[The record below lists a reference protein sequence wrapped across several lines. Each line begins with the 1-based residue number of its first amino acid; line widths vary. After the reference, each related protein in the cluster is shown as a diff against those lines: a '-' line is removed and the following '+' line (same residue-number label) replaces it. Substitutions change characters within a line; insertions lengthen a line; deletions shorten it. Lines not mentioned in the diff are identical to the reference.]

1 MSTKVGDWSVS
12 YKNGKM
18 VLRQTIID
26 KYALSLDDLPKNPA
40 DMVEE
45 VVKRL
50 QAIDIY
56 NLKPFMELPLPT
68 VTRYAEAVILEA
80 GIDLFNTK
88 GDAQHG

>member
-12 YKNGKM
+12 YKNDKI

-26 KYALSLDDLPKNPA
+26 KYALSLDDLPSNPA

-50 QAIDIY
+50 QAINIHDF
-56 NLKPFMELPLPT
+56 KPFMELSLPT
-68 VTRYAEAVILEA
+68 VTRYAEAVIIEA
-80 GIDLFNTK
+80 GIDLFRTG
-88 GDAQHG
+88 GDK